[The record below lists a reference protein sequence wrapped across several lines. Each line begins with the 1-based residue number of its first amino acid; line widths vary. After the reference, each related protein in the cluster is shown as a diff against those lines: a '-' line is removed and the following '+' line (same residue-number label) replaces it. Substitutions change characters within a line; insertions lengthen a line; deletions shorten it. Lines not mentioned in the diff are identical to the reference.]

1 MKAFLLT
8 VFLILSL
15 SLPLLVAFENR
26 KTGMLLSMAFGVFLY
41 LLSTSIANFIS
52 LAIGLSDLSSGED
65 RLTYVVIISIS
76 LVISTGL
83 FRMIKQAYADKKSA
97 NLIYSGFALINT
109 FIYNMNSYSF
119 LVFISMNNSLDK
131 LQNYYSLETA
141 KQLLNHYNEIT
152 YSSILLLIIE
162 MSLTFFILKSL
173 LISVCKK
180 DSSAFDYLFFLIGA
194 FMLYYSQY
202 CIENSVIT
210 FIVYLVLL
218 LVNYSQFFAK
228 KGKY

>member
-26 KTGMLLSMAFGVFLY
+26 KTGMLLSMAFGTFLY

-131 LQNYYSLETA
+131 LQNYYPLETA
-141 KQLLNHYNEIT
+141 NQLLNHYNEIT

-180 DSSAFDYLFFLIGA
+180 DSSVFDYLFFLIGA

-210 FIVYLVLL
+210 FLVYLVLL
-218 LVNYSQFFAK
+218 LVNNSQFFAK
-228 KGKY
+228 KGKD